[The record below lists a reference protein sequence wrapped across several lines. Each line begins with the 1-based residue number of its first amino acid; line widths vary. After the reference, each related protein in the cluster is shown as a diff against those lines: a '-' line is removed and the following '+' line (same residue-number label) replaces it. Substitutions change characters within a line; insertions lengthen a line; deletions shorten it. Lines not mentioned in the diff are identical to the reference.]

1 MIKNIT
7 DFFSTNQRALMK
19 KKTIKKK
26 QTRTIF
32 LSIKYYCE
40 NSQFVIQQ
48 LPYQSYQ
55 MSHQKLKIS
64 DLQGRFYKSKIFSN
78 IPEIIFFNGYKIRRN
93 VLILIDKF

>member
-7 DFFSTNQRALMK
+7 DFFFKQSGGFNEKKNNKKETNMNQ
-19 KKTIKKK
+19 
-26 QTRTIF
+26 F
-32 LSIKYYCE
+32 LYVKYYCE

-64 DLQGRFYKSKIFSN
+64 DLQGRFYKS
-78 IPEIIFFNGYKIRRN
+78 
-93 VLILIDKF
+93 